1 MDEEDEVVVGNVFLG
16 TWNIVGECISLL
28 PDQRFMV
35 MNGTKR
41 STRRV
46 LIQQLQSLKE
56 RSNVLSNCSI
66 PLVYMCENLAFVHL
80 VFIRRPI
87 QRETPQK

>member
-1 MDEEDEVVVGNVFLG
+1 MVVGNVFLG
-16 TWNIVGECISLL
+16 TWNIVVECISLL
-28 PDQRFMV
+28 PEVYGNERYKKINKKSDD
-35 MNGTKR
+35 TTAAK
-41 STRRV
+41 S
-46 LIQQLQSLKE
+46 IKE